1 MKKHNFSAGPSILP
15 KSVIKKSAEGILN
28 INDSSLSL
36 IEISHRSRDFVD
48 IMNNATSLALE
59 LLDLQNKGYKALF
72 LQGGASMQFLM
83 TAYNLLENKAGYIN
97 TGAWSTKALKEA
109 KNFGDAI
116 EVATSEEANFNYIP
130 KNYTIDP
137 DFDYLH
143 ITTNNT
149 IFGTQFHK
157 IPETS
162 TNLICDMSSDIFS
175 RKIDFS
181 KFSLIYAGAQK
192 NMGPAGTTLVV
203 VKEDILGKVSRT
215 IPSMLNYKTHIDKE
229 SMFNTPPVF
238 AVYTS
243 MLTLEWLKQ
252 NGGIQVIEYKN
263 IEKANLL
270 YNAIDKND
278 LFTGYAKKED
288 RSLMNVTF
296 NLSNEE
302 HKEHFDKL
310 CNQANISGV
319 NGHRSVGG
327 YRASIYNALE
337 LSSVQVLIEVM
348 EELKTKV

>member
-15 KSVIKKSAEGILN
+15 QAVIEQSAQGVLN
-28 INDSSLSL
+28 INNSNLSL
-36 IEISHRSRDFVD
+36 IEISHRSKDFVD
-48 IMNNATSLALE
+48 IMDNATSLALE
-59 LLDLQNKGYKALF
+59 LLNLNNKGYKALF

-97 TGAWSTKALKEA
+97 TGAWSSKALKEA

-116 EVATSEEANFNYIP
+116 EVASSKDANFNYIT
-130 KNYTIDP
+130 KNYEVDSNL
-137 DFDYLH
+137 DYLH

-149 IFGTQFHK
+149 IFGTQFHD
-157 IPETS
+157 IPEVE

-175 RKIDFS
+175 RQIDFS

-203 VKEDILGKVSRT
+203 VKESILGKVSRT
-215 IPSMLNYKTHIDKE
+215 IPSMLDYKTHIDKD

-243 MLTLEWLKQ
+243 MLTLEWLKE
-252 NGGIQVIEYKN
+252 NGGITNIEKKN

-270 YNAIDKND
+270 YDAIDNNE
-278 LFTGYAKKED
+278 LFTGFARKED

-296 NLSNEE
+296 NLKNQE
-302 HKEHFDKL
+302 HKNNFDKL
-310 CNQANISGV
+310 CLEANINGV

-327 YRASIYNALE
+327 YRASIYNAL
-337 LSSVQVLIEVM
+337 SIDSIKVLIEVM
-348 EELKTKV
+348 NELKRTI